1 MLPSVSLTWRKLSLE
16 MLGPYK
22 WALLAAVA
30 SVLDRVGSST
40 DLHILHVHCDCI
52 YQGQEPVISW
62 EDAYDGDTI
71 MYFNLTRKAF
81 VATQPFAQ
89 GLADGRNANQDFVR
103 SVPQQI
109 GSLCEKI
116 KETATLTHFS
126 QQEIAPTSVRAFI
139 EERQGQRVLLCEVR
153 NFAPAE
159 VKVSWVRDGAVITDG
174 RETVSVVPQRNQMF
188 QARSHLTLSGQ
199 VDGSYFCQVEHQAL
213 NGKLLVPL
221 EHAWTITS
229 ETALTIIGAVLG
241 LLGLSFALVTTILYC
256 HLFHPKF
263 TKREGTLCRS
273 NLCNSSIRS
282 DSSASSNTSTTSA
295 DDLTKTHA

>member
-1 MLPSVSLTWRKLSLE
+1 MLPL
-16 MLGPYK
+16 YQ

-40 DLHILHVHCDCI
+40 DLHLFHVQCSCTYRNARVTQLAWQD
-52 YQGQEPVISW
+52 G
-62 EDAYDGDTI
+62 YDGVTALFYD
-71 MYFNLTRKAF
+71 FAAGRF
-81 VATQPFAQ
+81 VATEPFAQ
-89 GLADGRNANQDFVR
+89 AEVDRRNQDADYTS
-103 SVPQQI
+103 SVPRRI
-109 GSLCEKI
+109 EGLCGKI
-116 KETATLTHFS
+116 KQTARISNFTGESL
-126 QQEIAPTSVRAFI
+126 APTSVRAFI

-159 VKVSWVRDGAVITDG
+159 VKVSWVRDGAVVTDG
-174 RETVSVVPQRNQMF
+174 RETVSVVPQHDRTY
-188 QARSHLTLSGQ
+188 QAWSHLTPSGQ

-213 NGKLLVPL
+213 SGKLLVPL

-256 HLFHPKF
+256 RLFHRCSRVCVNPTAKF

>member
-1 MLPSVSLTWRKLSLE
+1 MLPL
-16 MLGPYK
+16 YQ

-40 DLHILHVHCDCI
+40 DLHLFHVQCSCTYRNARVTQLAWQD
-52 YQGQEPVISW
+52 G
-62 EDAYDGDTI
+62 YDGVTALFYD
-71 MYFNLTRKAF
+71 FAAGRF
-81 VATQPFAQ
+81 VATEPFAQ
-89 GLADGRNANQDFVR
+89 AEVDRRNQDADYTS
-103 SVPQQI
+103 SVPRRI
-109 GSLCEKI
+109 EGLCGKI
-116 KETATLTHFS
+116 KQTARIS
-126 QQEIAPTSVRAFI
+126 
-139 EERQGQRVLLCEVR
+139 
-153 NFAPAE
+153 NFTGE
-159 VKVSWVRDGAVITDG
+159 S
-174 RETVSVVPQRNQMF
+174 
-188 QARSHLTLSGQ
+188 
-199 VDGSYFCQVEHQAL
+199 
-213 NGKLLVPL
+213 L

-256 HLFHPKF
+256 RLFHRKGCSRVCVNPTAKF